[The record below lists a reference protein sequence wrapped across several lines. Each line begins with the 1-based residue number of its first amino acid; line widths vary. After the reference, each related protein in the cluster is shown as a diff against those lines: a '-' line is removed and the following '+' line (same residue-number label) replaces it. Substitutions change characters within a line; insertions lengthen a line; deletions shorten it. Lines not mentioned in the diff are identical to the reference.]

1 MNGTFEFLDYLIFGL
16 YAITILAI
24 GLWVSRDKDG
34 KQKNAEDYFLAS
46 KSLPWWAV
54 GTSLIAANIS
64 AEQFIGMSGSGFAL
78 GLAIAS
84 YEWMAAITLLVVG
97 KYFLPI
103 FIEKGLYT
111 IPEFIEKRFSTNLKT
126 ILAIFWIALFVFV
139 NLTTVLF
146 LGGKALD
153 TIIGVGDGSILL
165 NSIIGLGL
173 FAAAYSLWGGLASV
187 AWTDVIQVVI
197 LIFGGLLMTYFA
209 LANVTD
215 SGSFIDGMKY
225 VYEKAPERFSM
236 ILSKGEIIKPN
247 GGDAWWDL
255 PGLAVLIGGIWVA
268 NLYYWG
274 FNQYI
279 IQRTLAAK
287 SLAEGQK
294 GIVFAA
300 FLKLIIPVI
309 VVLPGIIAYVMNLDD
324 SGVLTA
330 ASVDPGFIGAAG
342 NIANDNAAP
351 WLIKNFIPVGVKGL
365 ILAALAAAIV
375 SSLAS
380 MLNSTSTIFT
390 MDIYRSHFNKNASDA
405 QMVFVGRITAVV
417 ALIIAI
423 IIAPQLGSL
432 GQVFIFIQE
441 YTGVV
446 SPGILAVFL
455 MGLFY
460 KKATNNAAIWG
471 AILSIPIAMYFKVAP
486 TGWSDASIF
495 VELPFMHQM
504 GYTCIATLA
513 VIALI
518 SYLDGNKDM
527 DDYDNIMNDLSL
539 NPNSI
544 PLLAGEVVHADQN
557 GKCADMNLIIASLPD
572 VIPKAHIISSSGCN
586 AHEDNVHFNSEGYR
600 ELGKRY
606 AHKMISLLENKE
618 IED

>member
-1 MNGTFEFLDYLIFGL
+1 MSGNFELLDYLIFGL
-16 YAITILAI
+16 YALTILGI
-24 GLWVSRDKDG
+24 GLWVSRDKKG

-111 IPEFIEKRFSTNLKT
+111 IPEFIEKRYSTNLKT

-153 TIIGVGDGSILL
+153 TIIGVGDGAILL
-165 NSIIGLGL
+165 NSVIGLGL

-187 AWTDVIQVVI
+187 AWTDVIQVII

-209 LANVTD
+209 LLNVTD
-215 SGSFIDGMKY
+215 SGSFIDGLKY

-255 PGLAVLIGGIWVA
+255 PGLAVLIGGMWVA

-309 VVLPGIIAYVMNLDD
+309 VVLPGIIAYVMNIDE
-324 SGVLTA
+324 SGFLTA
-330 ASVDPGFIGAAG
+330 SSVDPGFIGAAG
-342 NIANDNAAP
+342 NFANDNAAP
-351 WLIKNFIPVGVKGL
+351 WLIKNFIPVGFKGL

-390 MDIYRSHFNKNASDA
+390 MDIYKSHFNKNASDA
-405 QMVFVGRITAVV
+405 KMVSVGRITAVV

-486 TGWSDASIF
+486 KGWNEASIF

-504 GYTCIATLA
+504 GYTCLATIAIIT
-513 VIALI
+513 II
-518 SYLDGNKDM
+518 SYFEGNQ
-527 DDYDNIMNDLSL
+527 DDPKGINLTKKLFATNKTFNIGAFSV
-539 NPNSI
+539 
-544 PLLAGEVVHADQN
+544 LLITAF
-557 GKCADMNLIIASLPD
+557 L
-572 VIPKAHIISSSGCN
+572 
-586 AHEDNVHFNSEGYR
+586 
-600 ELGKRY
+600 Y
-606 AHKMISLLENKE
+606 AMFW
-618 IED
+618 